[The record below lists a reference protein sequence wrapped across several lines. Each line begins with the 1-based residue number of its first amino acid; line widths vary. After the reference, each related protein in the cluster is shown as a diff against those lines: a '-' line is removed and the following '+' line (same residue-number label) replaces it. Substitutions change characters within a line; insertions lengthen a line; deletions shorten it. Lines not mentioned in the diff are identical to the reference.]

1 MEKSHNFRKLEIWK
15 RSMTLVKS
23 VYGTTSTPPESEK
36 FRLISQMNRCAVS
49 VPSNIA
55 EGSGRTSNKDFIR
68 FLRNSI
74 SSSYEL
80 ETQLI
85 LCKDLFNLE
94 VEELITDLEHLQNMI
109 GGFIKK
115 LNEK

>member
-1 MEKSHNFRKLEIWK
+1 MEKSHNFRKLDIWK

-23 VYGTTSTPPESEK
+23 VYGTTVTLPESER
-36 FRLISQMNRCAVS
+36 FGLISQLNRCAVS

-55 EGSGRTSNKDFIR
+55 EGSGRSTNKDFIR

-74 SSSYEL
+74 SSSYEI
-80 ETQLI
+80 ETQLL
-85 LCKDLFNLE
+85 LCQDLFNTE
-94 VEELITDLEHLQNMI
+94 VEDLIEDLKNLQNMI

-115 LNEK
+115 LNDK